1 MITHLDLEQASVLQV
16 EIWLRPKV
24 LIILLK
30 LLYTNTNALTLDFL
44 KDGNKGI
51 KYFWGV
57 VGDNSEYEVVQDTVP
72 VFKMFTSV

>member
-1 MITHLDLEQASVLQV
+1 MLQV

-51 KYFWGV
+51 KYFWGGV
-57 VGDNSEYEVVQDTVP
+57 LRDQNRT
-72 VFKMFTSV
+72 

>member
-51 KYFWGV
+51 KYFWGGV
-57 VGDNSEYEVVQDTVP
+57 LRDQNRTLREVMNKP
-72 VFKMFTSV
+72 